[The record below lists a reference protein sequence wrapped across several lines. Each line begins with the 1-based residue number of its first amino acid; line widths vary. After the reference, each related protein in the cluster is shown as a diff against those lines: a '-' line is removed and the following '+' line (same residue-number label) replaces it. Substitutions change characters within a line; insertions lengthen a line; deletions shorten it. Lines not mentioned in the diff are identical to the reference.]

1 MYRVVAFS
9 IVTEIFLLEKLEERN
24 AIIPYSRHRRVNTV
38 SSMRD
43 DRRVATNRGKLLER
57 ERERLPLPV
66 HPVHLVAGRANI
78 ACIIQ
83 GPRRLAAARGF
94 A

>member
-1 MYRVVAFS
+1 MRL
-9 IVTEIFLLEKLEERN
+9 FLT
-24 AIIPYSRHRRVNTV
+24 RHRRVNTV

-43 DRRVATNRGKLLER
+43 DRVATNRGKLVLLER
-57 ERERLPLPV
+57 EGGRPPLPV